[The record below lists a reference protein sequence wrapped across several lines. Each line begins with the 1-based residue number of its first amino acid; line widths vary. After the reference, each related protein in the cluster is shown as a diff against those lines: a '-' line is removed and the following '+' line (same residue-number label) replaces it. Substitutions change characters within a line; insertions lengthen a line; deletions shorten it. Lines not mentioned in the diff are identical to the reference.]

1 MGFNTKDYTWSS
13 CNIAI
18 EGKILARAKAVEY
31 GEEIDRKELYG
42 KGNKPQDIQDG
53 NQSVKGFVEMLQSDF
68 ENVILLTGNKGI
80 AGLRDM
86 NITVAFAAEDGRI
99 STRSIIGAAV
109 TDWKEAIK
117 QGDTEMVVRLPF
129 IGLDVKMA

>member
-1 MGFNTKDYTWSS
+1 MGFNSKDYTWSS

-18 EGKILARAKAVEY
+18 EGKLLARAKAVEY

-42 KGNKPQDIQDG
+42 KGNKAQDIQDG
-53 NQSVKGFVEMLQSDF
+53 NIAIKGFVEMLQSDF
-68 ENVILLTGNKGI
+68 ENILLLTGNKGI

-86 NITVAFAAEDGRI
+86 NITVAYAASDGRI

-109 TDWKEAIK
+109 TEWKEGLK
-117 QGDTEMVVRLPF
+117 QGDTEMPVRIPF
-129 IGLDVKMA
+129 IALDVKMA